1 MSYIV
6 QRNNRF
12 YVVAYNGHDPITG
25 RERRCWHPAGS
36 DPDDAEAMQRRI
48 DRQRPEPTC
57 AASLGGFMSTTWLAT
72 KGTLTRATANRYR
85 WMIDHNIAPRVGT
98 IRLDAL
104 RPDDLDACY
113 GDLIANGGR
122 RRRGLS
128 PKSVLEIHRVIC
140 NALDLAVDR
149 QLIDANPARR
159 ARPPKRT
166 NRSTVPAIWN
176 AQQLGRFLAAASRLR
191 LYPALHLAAHSGMR
205 RGEVAGLNWGDLD
218 IGASSLSI
226 VRSRQATM
234 GRTVE
239 GPVKTRTSRRRI
251 DLDPNAVE
259 LLQQWRHRLVT
270 EGATLEP
277 STPMFLN
284 TRHRTPS
291 PESFSQLFGQIIATT
306 DLPRIRFHDL
316 RHTHASLLVAA
327 GVPIKVVSER
337 LGHAN
342 PGFTMHTYQHLLP
355 GMGAAAASQF
365 AALIDTSR

>member
-12 YVVAYNGHDPITG
+12 YVVTYNGHDPITG
-25 RERRCWHPAGS
+25 RERRRWHPAGS
-36 DPDDAEAMQRRI
+36 DPGDAEEVRRRV
-48 DRQRPEPTC
+48 DRQRPRQSC
-57 AASLGGFMSTTWLAT
+57 AVSLGGFMSTTWLAT
-72 KGTLTRATANRYR
+72 KGTLTRPTANRYR

-122 RRRGLS
+122 RRQGLAS
-128 PKSVLEIHRVIC
+128 KSVLEIHRVIC

-149 QLIDANPARR
+149 QLIDTNPARR
-159 ARPPKRT
+159 ARPPKPT
-166 NRSTVPAIWN
+166 SRSTVPAIWN
-176 AQQLGRFLAAASRLR
+176 AEQLGRFLNAATRLR
-191 LYPALHLAAHSGMR
+191 FYPALHLVAHTGMR

-218 IGASSLSI
+218 VAGSSLSI
-226 VRSRQATM
+226 VRTRQATM

-251 DLDPNAVE
+251 DLDPNTVA
-259 LLQQWRHRLVT
+259 LLEQWRHRLVT
-270 EGATLEP
+270 EGATIDP
-277 STPMFLN
+277 TMPMFLN
-284 TRHRTPS
+284 THHQTPS
-291 PESFSQLFGQIIATT
+291 PESFSQLFGRIIATT

-337 LGHAN
+337 LGPAH

-365 AALIDTSR
+365 AALIETSR

>member
-205 RGEVAGLNWGDLD
+205 RGEVAGLNWGRPRHRRIESVDRAVT
-218 IGASSLSI
+218 ASHDGSHRRRSREDPHQPPPNRPRPQRRRAAPAVATPFGHRRCDARAVDTDVPQHPAPDAVAGVVLAA
-226 VRSRQATM
+226 VRSDHRHDRSPAD
-234 GRTVE
+234 
-239 GPVKTRTSRRRI
+239 PV
-251 DLDPNAVE
+251 P
-259 LLQQWRHRLVT
+259 RL
-270 EGATLEP
+270 A
-277 STPMFLN
+277 
-284 TRHRTPS
+284 
-291 PESFSQLFGQIIATT
+291 
-306 DLPRIRFHDL
+306 
-316 RHTHASLLVAA
+316 
-327 GVPIKVVSER
+327 
-337 LGHAN
+337 
-342 PGFTMHTYQHLLP
+342 
-355 GMGAAAASQF
+355 
-365 AALIDTSR
+365 

>member
-1 MSYIV
+1 MPYIV
-6 QRNNRF
+6 QRNHRF
-12 YVVAYNGHDPITG
+12 YVLAYNGHDPITG
-25 RERRCWHPAGS
+25 RERRRRHPAGS
-36 DPDDAEAMQRRI
+36 DIGMAEEVRRRI
-48 DRQRPEPTC
+48 DHQRPRPLC
-57 AASLGGFMSTTWLAT
+57 AATLGGFMSTTCLAT
-72 KGTLTRATANRYR
+72 KGTLTHATANRYR

-122 RRRGLS
+122 RRQGLA
-128 PKSVLEIHRVIC
+128 PKSVLEIHRVIF

-159 ARPPKRT
+159 ARPPKPT
-166 NRSTVPAIWN
+166 NRSAVPAIWN
-176 AQQLGRFLAAASRLR
+176 AQQLGRFLTAANRLR
-191 LYPALHLAAHSGMR
+191 FYPALHLIAHTGMR
-205 RGEVAGLNWGDLD
+205 RGEVAGLNWGDLAV
-218 IGASSLSI
+218 GASSLSI

-251 DLDPNAVE
+251 DLDANTVA
-259 LLQQWRHRLVT
+259 LLEQWRRRLVT
-270 EGATLEP
+270 EGATIEP
-277 STPMFLN
+277 ATPMFLS
-284 TRHRTPS
+284 THHRTPS
-291 PESFSQLFGQIIATT
+291 PESFSQLFGRIIATT

-327 GVPIKVVSER
+327 GVPIKFVSEQ

-355 GMGAAAASQF
+355 GMGAAAATPF
-365 AALIDTSR
+365 AALIDTNR

>member
-1 MSYIV
+1 M
-6 QRNNRF
+6 
-12 YVVAYNGHDPITG
+12 AAA
-25 RERRCWHPAGS
+25 AG
-36 DPDDAEAMQRRI
+36 PVTQ
-48 DRQRPEPTC
+48 
-57 AASLGGFMSTTWLAT
+57 
-72 KGTLTRATANRYR
+72 
-85 WMIDHNIAPRVGT
+85 V
-98 IRLDAL
+98 
-104 RPDDLDACY
+104 
-113 GDLIANGGR
+113 
-122 RRRGLS
+122 
-128 PKSVLEIHRVIC
+128 VLEIHRVIC

-306 DLPRIRFHDL
+306 DLPRIRFHDS
-316 RHTHASLLVAA
+316 RHTHVFRCSSPPVSRSKSCPSGSDTPTPASRCTPTSTCCPAWAPQPPASSPPSSTRA
-327 GVPIKVVSER
+327 GRR
-337 LGHAN
+337 LPSHRQRN
-342 PGFTMHTYQHLLP
+342 PRSTN
-355 GMGAAAASQF
+355 
-365 AALIDTSR
+365 R